1 MKNIKYAL
9 VISLVSGGVYAQVPS
24 TAQWGI
30 TKTSSPFPVS
40 INVSGSWAQ
49 MGTVSSGGVWSIPV
63 GNITNS
69 SVALLAANNTWSN
82 LNTVATSGPS
92 WGTSFGIWD
101 QFTSNV
107 NSYPKSQAFG
117 NNLVPIASAISGYIN
132 IPSTASGGNHNA
144 GVSGYAVTSN
154 TSTGALGLFGFGGTS
169 VAGSSAWGLN
179 TVTTNGISPQPAS
192 NGGFA
197 NGVLYGYELNFNI
210 MKTSAGGNPNNPV
223 RGIYMVGNSEVQTT
237 NIMTAIDIDS
247 HGYFQSPR
255 LPWKIGFNTN
265 DGAVTNAI
273 NLGALSVNSGST
285 TASSQPITFNSYLSG
300 VAKAS
305 KISSDPDGN
314 IVILPVTGA
323 ATAMQVSNAGAT
335 TIFKNTAATCILT
348 PTTSTPSYSCS
359 SDQRLKENI
368 ADAQNALE
376 YLSSF
381 RVRSYTVK
389 STKTKTTGVIA
400 QEVWANHPDM
410 VRTLPDGFLSVDSV
424 NPWEIVK
431 AIQELK
437 SKNDELAAEIAAMKN
452 NRQ

>member
-9 VISLVSGGVYAQVPS
+9 VLSLIYGGAYAQAPS

-107 NSYPKSQAFG
+107 NSYPKNQAFG

-154 TSTGALGLFGFGGTS
+154 TSTGALGSFGFGGIATNG
-169 VAGSSAWGLN
+169 ASAWGMN
-179 TVTTNGISPQPAS
+179 AVVTNGISPQPA
-192 NGGFA
+192 NNAGYTNA
-197 NGVLYGYELNFNI
+197 VLYGAEYNFNI
-210 MKTSAGGNPNNPV
+210 KNTSAGATPNIAL
-223 RGIYMVGNSEVQTT
+223 RGLYFIGDSQSGTS
-237 NIMTAIDIDS
+237 NIATVIDIDALKFS
-247 HGYFQSPR
+247 TPKI
-255 LPWKIGFNTN
+255 PWKIGINTY

-273 NLGALSVNSGST
+273 NLGSLSENTGSTSSGSQT
-285 TASSQPITFNSYLSG
+285 ITFNSYLSG
-300 VAKAS
+300 VAKSS
-305 KISSDPDGN
+305 KMGSDPDGN
-314 IVILPVTGA
+314 IVLLPVTGA
-323 ATAMQVSNAGAT
+323 TTAMQVSNSGPT

-359 SDQRLKENI
+359 SDQRIKENI
-368 ADAQNALE
+368 TDAQNALE

-389 STKTKTTGVIA
+389 STKTKATGVVA
-400 QEVWANHPDM
+400 QEVQANHPDM
-410 VRTLPDGFLSVDSV
+410 VRALPDGFLSVDSV

-452 NRQ
+452 NR